1 MTDRFNGFIVVL
13 EENLRSDDAESTIN
27 AIRHIKGVLDVIPNV
42 ADFNSAVAEQRV
54 RADTFIKLR
63 KALFNE

>member
-42 ADFNSAVAEQRV
+42 ADFNSVVAEQRV